1 MASSVDESS
10 SGLDD
15 DCGEA
20 GARSSRNSG
29 ARQYPVNRF
38 NSVILDV
45 DSTLSAV
52 EGIDWLAAQRG
63 PEIAAWS
70 AALTERAMKGELPI
84 EAVYSERMRI
94 VKPTLPEIQQL
105 GKVYVERMATRAPET
120 IAVLR
125 AHDVEVVLISGG
137 LREAIL
143 PLARE
148 LGVGK
153 ENVYAV
159 SVFFD
164 EQGEYAGFDD
174 ASLLTRQSGK
184 RTTVGQ
190 MELKGPILA
199 VGDGMTDC
207 EIRSVVQ
214 GFAAFTGFTRRK
226 AVIEQAD
233 YVIENFDQLRD
244 LILE

>member
-1 MASSVDESS
+1 M
-10 SGLDD
+10 
-15 DCGEA
+15 
-20 GARSSRNSG
+20 
-29 ARQYPVNRF
+29 NRF
-38 NSVILDV
+38 NSVIFDV

-63 PEIAAWS
+63 PEIEAWS
-70 AALTERAMKGELPI
+70 AGLTERAMEGEIPI
-84 EAVYSERMRI
+84 EAVYGERMRI

-105 GKVYVERMATRAPET
+105 GKVYIERMATHAAET
-120 IAVLR
+120 IAELR
-125 AHDVEVVLISGG
+125 ANDVEVIIVSGG

-148 LGVGK
+148 LGVNA

-164 EQGEYAGFDD
+164 QDGAYAGFDD

-184 RTTVGQ
+184 RTIVGQ
-190 MELKGPILA
+190 MDLKGPILA

-207 EIRSVVQ
+207 EIKSVVQ
-214 GFAAFTGFTRRK
+214 GFAAFVGFMRRE
-226 AVIEQAD
+226 AVIERAD
-233 YVIENFDQLRD
+233 YVVENFDQLRD

>member
-1 MASSVDESS
+1 MS
-10 SGLDD
+10 
-15 DCGEA
+15 
-20 GARSSRNSG
+20 
-29 ARQYPVNRF
+29 RF
-38 NSVILDV
+38 NSIILDV
-45 DSTLSAV
+45 DSTLSDV

-63 PEIAAWS
+63 SEIETWS
-70 AALTERAMKGELPI
+70 AGLTERAMQGEIPI
-84 EAVYSERMRI
+84 EAVYGERMRI
-94 VKPTLPEIQQL
+94 VKPTLPEIREL
-105 GKVYVERMATRAPET
+105 GKVYIKRMATRAAEI
-120 IAVLR
+120 IAELR
-125 AHDVEVVLISGG
+125 ANKVEVVMVSGG

-148 LGVGK
+148 LGVGE

-164 EQGEYAGFDD
+164 EDGAYAGFDD

-184 RTTVGQ
+184 RTIVGQ
-190 MELKGPILA
+190 MHLKGPILA

-207 EIRSVVQ
+207 EIKSVVQ
-214 GFAAFTGFTRRK
+214 GFAAFTGFTRRE

-244 LILE
+244 LILNERD